1 MKDRPFAL
9 IGVNSDDLDR
19 AHAAVKAHDL
29 NWRNFQNQPEGSKT
43 KISDDWLLNGWP
55 TIVVLDAERRIRY
68 RGLDC
73 HEGTR
78 IARQL
83 VSAIDGRESE
93 PPAEGSTHDRDH

>member
-1 MKDRPFAL
+1 MEGRPFAL

-19 AHAAVKAHDL
+19 ARAAVAKHDL
-29 NWRNFQNQPEGSKT
+29 NWRNFQNQPKGAAT

-55 TIVVLDAERRIRY
+55 TIVVLDAEMRVRY

-78 IARQL
+78 VARRL
-83 VSAIDGRESE
+83 VAAMDGR
-93 PPAEGSTHDRDH
+93 PAGGDAHDGRAR

>member
-1 MKDRPFAL
+1 MKGRPFAL

-19 AHAAVKAHDL
+19 AHAAVQEHGL
-29 NWRNFQNQPEGSKT
+29 NWRNFQNQPKGAAT

-55 TIVVLDAERRIRY
+55 TIVVLDAERRVRY

-78 IARQL
+78 VAKEL
-83 VSAIDGRESE
+83 VAAMDGGPNGE
-93 PPAEGSTHDRDH
+93 AEQGHAK

>member
-1 MKDRPFAL
+1 MEGRPFAL

-19 AHAAVKAHDL
+19 ARAAVAKHDL
-29 NWRNFQNQPEGSKT
+29 NWRNFQNQPKGAAT

-55 TIVVLDAERRIRY
+55 TIVVLDAEMRVRY

-78 IARQL
+78 VAKAL
-83 VSAIDGRESE
+83 VAAMDGQSAGEADAKSHR
-93 PPAEGSTHDRDH
+93 

>member
-1 MKDRPFAL
+1 MKEMKDRPFAL

-19 AHAAVKAHDL
+19 ARAAVKEHQL
-29 NWRNFQNQPEGSKT
+29 NWRNFQNRPEGSKT

-55 TIVVLDAERRIRY
+55 TIVVLDADRRIRY

-78 IARQL
+78 IAREL
-83 VSAIDGRESE
+83 VSAMED
-93 PPAEGSTHDRDH
+93 

>member
-1 MKDRPFAL
+1 MEGRPFAL

-19 AHAAVKAHDL
+19 ARAAVAKHDL
-29 NWRNFQNQPEGSKT
+29 NWRNFQNQPKGAAT

-55 TIVVLDAERRIRY
+55 TIVVLDSEMRVRY

-78 IARQL
+78 VAKAL
-83 VSAIDGRESE
+83 VAAMDGQSAGDADAKGHR
-93 PPAEGSTHDRDH
+93 